1 MFVYCWCTGC
11 WRRWWQC
18 LLDEADGDIEIKVY
32 FQCDM
37 EEDVVLYVV
46 CGFVVAQDDDDD
58 DD

>member
-1 MFVYCWCTGC
+1 MCTVDAPDVDGDDDNAY
-11 WRRWWQC
+11 WIV
-18 LLDEADGDIEIKVY
+18 DEADGDVEIKVY

-58 DD
+58 